1 MKGAEMETEERIVLA
16 QSVYTPSCETNL
28 QLYRGIRRTWRIVLL
43 CLLYGALFSVLLV
56 RIGFN
61 AVKIIAFDLPV
72 YAAVSMWVSGVM
84 LLVFA
89 FIFVRTLIAP
99 RRNAKRRMRQL
110 LETHP
115 AVPSITQTFYADEVV
130 MKTADERN
138 GAHLAYS
145 VFRKVTE
152 TNDLFLLWTKEKQVF
167 PVAKQGLTVTDVPG
181 FRALIREKCPKA
193 KCRLR
198 KENNA

>member
-1 MKGAEMETEERIVLA
+1 METDLKPVLA
-16 QSVYTPSCETNL
+16 QSVYIPSFRTEL
-28 QLYRGIRRTWRIVLL
+28 QAFRARRSHRRIVLL
-43 CLLYGALFSVLLV
+43 SILYGALFAYLLV
-56 RIGFN
+56 RIGIQ
-61 AVKIIAFDLPV
+61 AVKIFAFDMPHAV
-72 YAAVSMWVSGVM
+72 VSMAISGV
-84 LLVFA
+84 LLLLFVFL
-89 FIFVRTLIAP
+89 FITVLTAP